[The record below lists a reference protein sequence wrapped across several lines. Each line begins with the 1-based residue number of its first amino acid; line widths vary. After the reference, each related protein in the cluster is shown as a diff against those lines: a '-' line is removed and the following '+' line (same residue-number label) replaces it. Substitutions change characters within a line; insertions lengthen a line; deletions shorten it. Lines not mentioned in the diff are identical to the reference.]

1 MSIVDFIAV
10 MDYFRWSDPSKRF
23 QYDTVPNLSVFLFH

>member
-10 MDYFRWSDPSKRF
+10 MSFGLTCFSIGYAFGKDKT
-23 QYDTVPNLSVFLFH
+23 QK